1 MRVFKDHYQNIK
13 NLEPLTLTI
22 GNFDGVHTGHQG
34 LIEYVKSF
42 KDTKGALL
50 TFYPHPMKVLRNVE
64 YQQISTLDQKIKFIE
79 PFNLDY
85 MFIATFDEDFSSLSS
100 DEFIDFLKRL
110 NVKRIII
117 GQDFRFG
124 KYAKG
129 TVSDLQQH
137 FLVEIFGDVKKDNI
151 RISTTYIKDLIYSGN
166 LEQAEIMLSR
176 PYEITG
182 KVIHGDGVGRTLGMP
197 TANLDVNSYVLP
209 RNGVYYV
216 KVLFNDKV
224 YGGALNIGY
233 NPTINYSVTK
243 RVEVHILEFNE
254 DIYGKELT
262 LQFMKYLRPEYQFKS
277 KDLLMM
283 QLVKDISNV
292 RMLYNEDKEI

>member
-1 MRVFKDHYQNIK
+1 M
-13 NLEPLTLTI
+13 E
-22 GNFDGVHTGHQG
+22 
-34 LIEYVKSF
+34 
-42 KDTKGALL
+42 
-50 TFYPHPMKVLRNVE
+50 M
-64 YQQISTLDQKIKFIE
+64 
-79 PFNLDY
+79 
-85 MFIATFDEDFSSLSS
+85 
-100 DEFIDFLKRL
+100 
-110 NVKRIII
+110 
-117 GQDFRFG
+117 
-124 KYAKG
+124 
-129 TVSDLQQH
+129 VSEEL
-137 FLVEIFGDVKKDNI
+137 
-151 RISTTYIKDLIYSGN
+151 
-166 LEQAEIMLSR
+166 
-176 PYEITG
+176 
-182 KVIHGDGVGRTLGMP
+182 LGMP